1 MHTPSSRRILMI
13 VENLPVPFD
22 RRVWTEAR
30 TLVAAGYDVTVVCPQ
45 GKFASEPIEDI
56 DGIRIYRHPLPLEAA
71 GKLAYVAEY
80 ATSLFWEFV
89 YTFKVFRSTGFDAIH
104 ACNPPDLLFVIGAS
118 FKYLFGKKFVFD
130 HHDLNPELFEA
141 KFGRRGLLWRLLLLL
156 ERCTFAVAD
165 ISIATNESYR
175 RIATTRGGMPADR
188 VFTVRSGPDLDRV
201 KERPIDDRW
210 RNHRAHMAAYVGVI
224 GEQEGIDLLL
234 RAMEYI
240 VRTCGRTDLQMVIVG
255 SGPRLA
261 SVSELSQSLALSD
274 YVTFTGRV
282 DDDVLMTILSTA
294 DLCVNPDRPNPMND
308 KSTMNKVM
316 EYMALGKPMV
326 QFDLTEGRV
335 SAQGSSLY
343 ARNTDVA
350 DFGNKMIELVDDPE
364 RRAAMGALGR
374 RRVLDELSWTYEAPK
389 LLAAYD
395 TLFGGR
401 TELVFAEP

>member
-1 MHTPSSRRILMI
+1 
-13 VENLPVPFD
+13 
-22 RRVWTEAR
+22 
-30 TLVAAGYDVTVVCPQ
+30 
-45 GKFASEPIEDI
+45 
-56 DGIRIYRHPLPLEAA
+56 
-71 GKLAYVAEY
+71 
-80 ATSLFWEFV
+80 
-89 YTFKVFRSTGFDAIH
+89 
-104 ACNPPDLLFVIGAS
+104 
-118 FKYLFGKKFVFD
+118 
-130 HHDLNPELFEA
+130 
-141 KFGRRGLLWRLLLLL
+141 LWRLLLLL

-175 RIATTRGGMPADR
+175 RIATTRGGMPANR